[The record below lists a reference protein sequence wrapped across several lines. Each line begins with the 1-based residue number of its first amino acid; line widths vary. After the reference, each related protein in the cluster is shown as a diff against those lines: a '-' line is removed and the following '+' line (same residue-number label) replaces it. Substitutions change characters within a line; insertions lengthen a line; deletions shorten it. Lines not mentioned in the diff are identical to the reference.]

1 MSSDSK
7 FGPNQLSLFDVCWMQ
22 TDRQANYVYIDLS
35 GEMEIKEGDNVVGIF
50 LYASE
55 ILSFVEDWRTR
66 LTTADGSSLELD
78 PDLLEDAQDE
88 VDLKRTRLVT
98 RIQLSS
104 IFFCQYYDFYL
115 HQHDFIMFAL
125 FQFQHF

>member
-1 MSSDSK
+1 
-7 FGPNQLSLFDVCWMQ
+7 MQ